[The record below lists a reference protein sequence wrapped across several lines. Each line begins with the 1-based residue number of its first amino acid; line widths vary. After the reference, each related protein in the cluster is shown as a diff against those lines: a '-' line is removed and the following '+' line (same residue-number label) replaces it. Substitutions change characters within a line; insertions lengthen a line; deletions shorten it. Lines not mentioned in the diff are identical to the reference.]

1 MVLFRIDSLCFSVS
15 ACAGVNI
22 TATTRSFSLPMR
34 TGTNVSVYHL
44 CPKSSVLCQPYSPL
58 VSYVSYPFTSHLE
71 SSGLSVVFH
80 AISAPFRGSDG
91 ATTFGR
97 HVQNGVTRKLV
108 GRMSISQLQYISGT
122 SSAAFAKWAS
132 QHQSIETCTDDIG
145 EGAKLHWIGNKKSN
159 KVMFHL
165 HGGGYC
171 ILPLSAGLLQ

>member
-1 MVLFRIDSLCFSVS
+1 MTASWCGIRCSVPTRTVHVVIMMVLFRIDSLCFSVS

-97 HVQNGVTRKLV
+97 HVQNSVTRKLV
-108 GRMSISQLQYISGT
+108 GRMSAGCPFP
-122 SSAAFAKWAS
+122 SSN
-132 QHQSIETCTDDIG
+132 I
-145 EGAKLHWIGNKKSN
+145 
-159 KVMFHL
+159 
-165 HGGGYC
+165 
-171 ILPLSAGLLQ
+171 SAGPLVPPSTSGPHNTSLSRPAPMI